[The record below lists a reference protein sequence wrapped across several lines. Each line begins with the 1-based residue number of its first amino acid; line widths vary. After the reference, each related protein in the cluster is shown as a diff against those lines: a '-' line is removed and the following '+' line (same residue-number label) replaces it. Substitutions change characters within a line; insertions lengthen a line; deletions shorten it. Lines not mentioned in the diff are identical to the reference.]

1 MEEMKTKRDYL
12 SNYYKEIPSNCIF
25 NKVATGCGGTTLEI
39 ENMNRDS
46 IIAVP
51 LEQLVT
57 NKVSQYPNERTPT
70 DFKLYGV
77 KEGIYTSDIVD
88 YLRTNEHHKIIVT
101 YDSLHK
107 VIEAIEEVKG
117 RHLNDYF
124 LLIDEVHYLMNNY
137 KLRKGAINDLLKT
150 YTLFN
155 KWCFMTATPTDSEF
169 MLEEL
174 KGIPVIVAPLKME
187 EIHIKNVRTVQVEA
201 TTKKLI
207 DDYLSKRLQNA
218 HIFVNSIEFIESMI
232 KACGL
237 TNDNCKAVWSKGN
250 KKYVRT
256 ISGIKRS
263 EVGDK
268 AMKINFYTS
277 TCFEGSDILDEE
289 GQYIIVSDGDRKNTL
304 IDISTSFRQIL
315 GRIRDTNY
323 RAMALH
329 IFRQTRYSECATYDE
344 YKAKTV
350 KDLRYSERWLTLLI
364 EEGKEVKEEF
374 LNDNYIAKV
383 GEKYEI
389 DRNLI
394 TYDLMKYKLA
404 NETYSSVAIMAGE
417 QNKTGFKS
425 QNQAFT
431 LEQADLLKRNNDSRT
446 KFDETFEQYSTI
458 KGIFTTNPA
467 HEERI
472 NLIETKYPF
481 IYDALKLI
489 GVVEVR
495 RLRYNQPLIKQ
506 RLILMSQRSNE
517 NKIASVLKESG
528 INKGLFIPS
537 KTLKGIIKKV
547 YETANIDKQ
556 PKASDIQKYFEAE
569 EKLKKINGATVK
581 GYQIIREKF
590 IFKKSPENEL
600 QDSFKRI
607 ELKVNILGEKIA

>member
-1 MEEMKTKRDYL
+1 MKAKMDYL
-12 SNYYKEIPSNCIF
+12 SNYYKELPSNCIF

-46 IIAVP
+46 IITVP

-57 NKVSQYPNERTPT
+57 NKVNQYPNERTPM
-70 DFKLYGV
+70 DFKLFGV
-77 KEGIYTSDIVD
+77 KDGVYTPDIVD

-107 VIEAIEEVKG
+107 VIEAIEEVNN
-117 RHLNDYF
+117 RRLSDYF
-124 LLIDEVHYLMNNY
+124 LLIDEVHYIMNNY
-137 KLRKGAINDLLKT
+137 KLRKKAINDLLKT
-150 YTLFN
+150 YTLFD

-174 KGIPVIVAPLKME
+174 KGIPVIVAPLDLE
-187 EIHIKNVRTVQVEA
+187 EIHIKNIKTVQVEA

-207 DDYLSKRLQNA
+207 DDYLSNRLQNA
-218 HIFVNSIEFIESMI
+218 HIFVNSVQFIESMI
-232 KACGL
+232 KECGL

-256 ISGIKRS
+256 IKGIKRS

-268 AMKINFYTS
+268 AKKINFYTS
-277 TCFEGSDILDEE
+277 TCFEGSDISDEE
-289 GQYIIVSDGDRKNTL
+289 GQYIIVSDGDRTHTL
-304 IDISTSFRQIL
+304 NDISTSFRQIL

-323 RAMALH
+323 RARALH
-329 IFRQTRYSECATYDE
+329 IFRQTRFSEITTFDLYREYTVKQTQDAEILIEAYNKTSTVKYSEA
-344 YKAKTV
+344 
-350 KDLRYSERWLTLLI
+350 S
-364 EEGKEVKEEF
+364 
-374 LNDNYIAKV
+374 LNDNYITNINGV
-383 GEKYEI
+383 YTI

-417 QNKTGFKS
+417 QNRTGFKA
-425 QNQAFT
+425 QNQTFT
-431 LEQADLLKRNNDSRT
+431 LEPADLLKRNNDSRT
-446 KFDETFEQYSTI
+446 KFNETFEQYSAI
-458 KGIFTTNPA
+458 KGLFTTNPA
-467 HEERI
+467 HCECI
-472 NLIETKYPF
+472 DLIEAKYPF
-481 IYDALKLI
+481 IYDALKLVGI
-489 GVVEVR
+489 DEVR
-495 RLRYNQPLIKQ
+495 RLKYNQLLIKQ
-506 RLILMSQRSNE
+506 KLIMLSQLSHE

-528 INKGLFIPS
+528 IIKGMFIPS
-537 KTLKGIIKKV
+537 KILKGIINKA

-556 PKASDIQKYFEAE
+556 PKASDIQKYFETE

-607 ELKVNILGEKIA
+607 ELKVSTLGEKIA

>member
-1 MEEMKTKRDYL
+1 MEAMKTERDYL
-12 SNYYKEIPSNCIF
+12 SNYYSELPSNCIF

-57 NKVSQYPNERTPT
+57 NKVSQYPNKRTPE
-70 DFKLYGV
+70 DFKLFGV
-77 KEGIYTSDIVD
+77 KKGIYTADIVD

-117 RHLNDYF
+117 RHLSDYF
-124 LLIDEVHYLMNNY
+124 LLIDEVHYIMNNY
-137 KLRKGAINDLLKT
+137 KLRKKVINDLLKT
-150 YTLFN
+150 YTLFD

-174 KGIPVIVAPLKME
+174 KGIPVIVAPLEME
-187 EIHIKNVRTVQVEA
+187 EIHIKNIRTVQVEA
-201 TTKKLI
+201 TAKKLI

-263 EVGDK
+263 EVGDEAK
-268 AMKINFYTS
+268 KINFYTS

-304 IDISTSFRQIL
+304 NDISTSFRQIL

-417 QNKTGFKS
+417 QNKTGFKA

-431 LEQADLLKRNNDSRT
+431 PEPTDLLKRNNDSRT
-446 KFDETFEQYSTI
+446 KFNETFEQYSTI
-458 KGIFTTNPA
+458 KGLFTTNPT
-467 HEERI
+467 HWERI
-472 NLIETKYPF
+472 DLIETRYDF
-481 IYDALKLI
+481 ICEALKLI
-489 GVVEVR
+489 GVTEVR
-495 RLRYNQPLIKQ
+495 RLKYNQPLIKQ
-506 RLILMSQRSNE
+506 KLILMSQRSHD

-528 INKGLFIPS
+528 INNGMFFQSAILAH
-537 KTLKGIIKKV
+537 IIKKAF
-547 YETANIDKQ
+547 EATDNKQ
-556 PKASDIQKYFEAE
+556 IAKASDIKKYFEAME
-569 EKLKKINGATVK
+569 TSKRIDGKVVK
-581 GYQIIREKF
+581 GYRIIREKF
-590 IFKKSPENEL
+590 IFNQSEKSNPM
-600 QDSFKRI
+600 DGKD
-607 ELKVNILGEKIA
+607 